1 MADAPLS
8 GIRIADFTWVWAG
21 PYCTLQLAHLGADV
35 IRIETATRPCVT
47 RMLPPWPGGKAAGLD
62 SSGYYNQYNQ
72 GKRSLS
78 LNFTKPG
85 ALEVA
90 RRLVAK
96 SDVVANNFAHGVMD
110 RLGLGY
116 EELKKIK
123 PDIIMIS
130 LSGYGDTGPYSDYVA
145 YGPAQVPLCGLSA
158 LTGYIGGPPMHS
170 GYSYADPNA
179 GVHGAFAILTALY
192 HREMTGEGQYMDMSQ
207 WECAMAVL
215 PEGIMEY
222 TMNGREPERIGN
234 RDPSMAPHGIFR
246 CKDRGEKVFGVTVD
260 QFIAIAAADDAAWKR
275 LAASIGRPELAD
287 DPKLATL
294 AARKAN
300 EDELESIVEAWSIQQ
315 TAPRAAQMLQDAGVA
330 AFVVADNKYLA
341 EEDEHLKARNYFVN
355 LPHPVVGVKQHCGIP
370 WKMSETPS
378 AVRAA
383 APLLGQHNDEVL
395 SQVLGL
401 SGAEI
406 ATLRASGAL
415 E

>member
-1 MADAPLS
+1 MAAGPLS

-21 PYCTLQLAHLGADV
+21 PYCTLQLAHMGADV

-47 RMLPPWPGGKAAGLD
+47 RQLPPWPGGKPAGLD

-78 LNFTKPG
+78 LNFTRPG
-85 ALEVA
+85 ALDVA
-90 RRLVAK
+90 RRLVAA

-116 EELKKIK
+116 DELKKIK

-158 LTGYIGGPPMHS
+158 LTGYIGGPPMHA

-207 WECAMAVL
+207 WECAMGVL
-215 PEGIMEY
+215 PEGIMDY

-234 RDPSMAPHGIFR
+234 RDPMMAPHGIFR
-246 CKDRGEKVFGVTVD
+246 CRDRTEKVLGVTVD
-260 QFIAIAAADDAAWKR
+260 QFVAIAAADDAAWKR
-275 LAASIGRPELAD
+275 LAAAIGRPELAD
-287 DPKLATL
+287 DPKFATL
-294 AARKAN
+294 TARKAN
-300 EDELESIVEAWSIQQ
+300 EDQLESIIEAWSVGQ
-315 TAPRAAQMLQDAGVA
+315 TAPHVAQTLQDAGVA
-330 AFVVADNKYLA
+330 AFVVADNKYLS
-341 EEDEHLKARNYFVN
+341 EEDEHLKARDYFVN

-370 WKMSETPS
+370 WKMSETPG

-383 APLLGQHNDEVL
+383 APMLGQHNDQVL

-401 SGAEI
+401 SEAEI
-406 ATLRASGAL
+406 ASLRASGAL